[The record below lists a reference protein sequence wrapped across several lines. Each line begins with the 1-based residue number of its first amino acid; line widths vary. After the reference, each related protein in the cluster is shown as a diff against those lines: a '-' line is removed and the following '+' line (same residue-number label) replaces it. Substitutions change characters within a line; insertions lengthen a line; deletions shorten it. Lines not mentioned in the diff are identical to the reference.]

1 MRFRYSQEHLDFL
14 REGYLQMQ
22 VPELT
27 EAFNKRF
34 GMRKSV
40 QAIKCALSNHGF
52 KCGRPPGNPKGTL
65 RVFTPEQIE
74 FLRVQYQRQALPELT
89 RHFNEAFGTRRT
101 AMSIRAALHNRRFPS
116 GRTGRFEKGG
126 SSWNKGTHFK
136 AGGRSAETRFEKGHK
151 PQTWVPIGS
160 EAYSK
165 DGYLKRKVRDD
176 APAGM
181 SRKNWKFVHVI
192 LWEEH
197 HGPVPDQHAVIFR
210 NGDRADI
217 RIENLALVSR
227 QELLY
232 LNRKGLAGLGELS
245 PAAEALAKLEVKRF
259 ELMKDKAA

>member
-1 MRFRYSQEHLDFL
+1 
-14 REGYLQMQ
+14 MQ

-65 RVFTPEQIE
+65 RVFTQEQIE
-74 FLRVQYQRQALPELT
+74 FLRVEYQRLAVPELT
-89 RHFNEAFGTRRT
+89 EHFNRTFGTDRT
-101 AMSIRAALHNRRFPS
+101 ATSIEAALNNRRFLS
-116 GRTGRFEKGG
+116 GRTGQFEKGITP
-126 SSWNKGTHFK
+126 WNKGTHFK
-136 AGGRSAETRFEKGHK
+136 AGGRSAETRFKKGSR

-160 EAYSK
+160 EAYGK

-176 APAGM
+176 APPGM

-197 HGPVPDQHAVIFR
+197 HGPVPAKHVVIFR
-210 NGDRADI
+210 NGDKTDI
-217 RIENLALVSR
+217 CIENLALVSR

-245 PAAEALAKLEVKRF
+245 PAAEALAKLEVKRY